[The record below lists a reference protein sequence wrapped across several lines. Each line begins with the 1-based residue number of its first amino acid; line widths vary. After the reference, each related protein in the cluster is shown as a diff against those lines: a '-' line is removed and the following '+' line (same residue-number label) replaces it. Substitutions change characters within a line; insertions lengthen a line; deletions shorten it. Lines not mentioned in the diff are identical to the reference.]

1 MGASC
6 HKLLFSASKHEQRL
20 GSARHGA
27 SPGRTGARTRNKVSF
42 FFRTGTIVCVLRN
55 FFFYV
60 RDMLEESVRDL
71 GCTMR
76 ELQDRLHGVD
86 REDNEW
92 KTRYET
98 QTEVNAQ
105 LQRQTSLVHER
116 LEDLRGKPM
125 DRLASIRSYDDMPT
139 EALRQRLKLLTDD
152 KSQLRSQLMDYRIRI
167 EQEGKAFH
175 RTNDER
181 RAYLSE
187 IAKLSSTVEAQRR
200 QYSMPPQRAA
210 ESQPRA
216 KQWSRKSEGDAK
228 RGKAKESEGGGGHVK
243 GGGGPKAQHG
253 SRLPTL
259 KHHVKH

>member
-1 MGASC
+1 M
-6 HKLLFSASKHEQRL
+6 SKDSGRHDMARLRVELEQEREI
-20 GSARHGA
+20 
-27 SPGRTGARTRNKVSF
+27 K
-42 FFRTGTIVCVLRN
+42 
-55 FFFYV
+55 
-60 RDMLEESVRDL
+60 DMLEESVRDL